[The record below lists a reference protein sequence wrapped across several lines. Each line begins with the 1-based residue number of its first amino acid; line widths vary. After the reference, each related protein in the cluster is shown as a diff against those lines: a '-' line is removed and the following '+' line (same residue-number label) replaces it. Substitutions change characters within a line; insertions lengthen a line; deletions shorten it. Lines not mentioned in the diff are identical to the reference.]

1 MDKAL
6 YEKVVGF
13 RTAMSLVKETLRNGV
28 ISEEDFRIICPILAQ
43 KYGLNL
49 STIFSD
55 IDLLSVDYDGNMRHD

>member
-6 YEKVVGF
+6 SEKVIGF
-13 RTAMSLVKETLRNGV
+13 RTAMSLVKEMLENGM
-28 ISEEDFRIICPILAQ
+28 ISDADYRVICPVLAQ